1 MTRNTRPNRHFQRQ
15 GTHAVGFC
23 CSHGS
28 TGCHDIEDNFV
39 CIAMGVNLKLT
50 QGGIVMSSTEQG
62 EQSVQRTSIIFAT
75 STSTPTTDDT
85 CNAILSHTASTPRS
99 SCTNEDCRGSCL
111 DTPHTT

>member
-50 QGGIVMSSTEQG
+50 QG
-62 EQSVQRTSIIFAT
+62 A
-75 STSTPTTDDT
+75 
-85 CNAILSHTASTPRS
+85 L
-99 SCTNEDCRGSCL
+99 
-111 DTPHTT
+111 